1 MINLKPN
8 LKNDGVT
15 SWETSV
21 LSDGWIDSEV
31 LLDRTSAVMLDRC
44 APLDDA
50 GDQIPICNGSYP
62 QASFDDGS
70 HRSQSRASASS

>member
-44 APLDDA
+44 APLEHF
-50 GDQIPICNGSYP
+50 QNESL
-62 QASFDDGS
+62 
-70 HRSQSRASASS
+70 